1 MINDTKY
8 LPIKLNQ
15 LKLDLTRYIN
25 ALHDEEGATYTAIKD
40 ALYGIFDE
48 LVVASNNEIKQL
60 QAEFENEL
68 KKQNTQPTE
77 EAKEETTTE
86 SVE

>member
-1 MINDTKY
+1 MITDTKY

-48 LVVASNNEIKQL
+48 LVVASNNEIQKL

-68 KKQNTQPTE
+68 KAQSTQPTE
-77 EAKEETTTE
+77 EATATE
-86 SVE
+86 SVEE